1 MISLRFVSDSL
12 LLGEMMSD
20 PLLRQY
26 GVLVVD
32 EVQERTVPTDVLLG
46 LLRDVCDQRPDNLR
60 VVLLT
65 DPSLAPSLATF
76 LGERVPLLTLD
87 EPVGDSPNTETRRRP
102 LVVMETVYRDPG
114 GREAAVAAC
123 HMVLDLHRR
132 GEEGD
137 VMVFLP
143 SAQVDARTLTTQYTK
158 YIQLISLTTEAVFI
172 RSVDGRCPVGLCW
185 YREMAQWVTSG
196 RVS

>member
-1 MISLRFVSDSL
+1 
-12 LLGEMMSD
+12 MSD

-32 EVQERTVPTDVLLG
+32 EVQERTVPSDVLLG
-46 LLRDVCDQRPDNLR
+46 LLLDVCCQRPDDLR

-65 DPSLAPSLATF
+65 DPSLASSLATF
-76 LGERVPLLTLD
+76 LGEGVPVLTLD
-87 EPVGDSPNTETRRRP
+87 EPVADEDRPARDTPDTETRRRP
-102 LVVMETVYRDPG
+102 PVVVETVYRDPG